1 MSVPLNVIV
10 AVDDVLSSGSIAFAD
25 ELTFFQTGATT
36 STTFASSGVVP
47 PGIFTPDVIVVAIF
61 PFEFVLSPAGPLSS
75 SLFSATATVI
85 IPL

>member
-1 MSVPLNVIV
+1 MSVPLNLIV
-10 AVDDVLSSGSIAFAD
+10 AVDDSLFDGSIALAVVLIFSHI
-25 ELTFFQTGATT
+25 GSTT